1 MAIDR
6 SKKAMSI
13 MQDTHLVPI
22 MSDISMTSS
31 FFMCT
36 KNKSSAIWCA
46 ESECGGERSGNV

>member
-36 KNKSSAIWCA
+36 KNKSPAIWCA